1 MHMANELLSVP
12 VAGATLGIAAA
23 GLGFVCRKAQR
34 IITSDKLAL
43 MGILGAFIF
52 AAQMVNF
59 QLPGMPGTSGHL
71 VGAVLLAVILGPH
84 LAAIVMSSVVIIQC
98 LIFQDGGLLALGCN
112 IINMALVPSYLGYFL
127 YRAVTAPHQL
137 NVRERLVS
145 ESQNPGAS
153 AAQLVRG
160 SLRIYIGTMLAC
172 MIAVEAGAILV
183 PLQTTLSGVLRIPFS
198 TFLITM
204 IGVHFLVGLLEGLV
218 TVAVLG
224 YLQQVRP
231 DIVADSLPGK
241 VRLSRKAVLAT
252 LVVFTVAIGAGLSLV
267 ASGLPDG
274 LEWSYAERPD
284 QPDFETVVSNEDS
297 RVTAV
302 DNFQK
307 KYAPLPDY
315 SRRVSP
321 LGQTEKVDV
330 NVSSGWTSFAGVLGS
345 AITMFFI
352 WLAARLLIRNP
363 R

>member
-12 VAGATLGIAAA
+12 VAGATMGIAAA
-23 GLGFVCRKAQR
+23 GLGLVCKKAKR

-59 QLPGMPGTSGHL
+59 QLPLMPGTSGHL
-71 VGAVLLAVILGPH
+71 VGAVLLAIILGPH

-127 YRAVTAPHQL
+127 YRTVTAGQL
-137 NVRERLVS
+137 
-145 ESQNPGAS
+145 
-153 AAQLVRG
+153 G

-172 MIAVEAGAILV
+172 TIAVEAGAILV
-183 PLQTTLSGVLRIPFS
+183 PIQATLSGVLRIPFS

-204 IGVHFLVGLLEGLV
+204 IGVHFLVGFLEGLV

-231 DIVADSLPGK
+231 DVALDSLPGK

-252 LVVFTVAIGAGLSLV
+252 LVVFTIVIGAGLSLV

-284 QPDFETVVSNEDS
+284 QPDFKTVMSNEDS
-297 RVTAV
+297 RVAAV
-302 DNFQK
+302 DNFQT
-307 KYAPLPDY
+307 KYTPLPDY
-315 SRRVSP
+315 SRRISP
-321 LGQTEKVDV
+321 LGQTGKVDV

-345 AITMFFI
+345 AITMLCI
-352 WLAARLLIRNP
+352 WLAARLLSKNP